1 MIEIN
6 RDLKDIVISALRY
19 SIGRR
24 SMITYTTCDF
34 IMANSRLID
43 ERVKDIMLRDLE
55 NIEDYYDKD
64 SCDYIK
70 FVELREFLKNLD

>member
-6 RDLKDIVISALRY
+6 RDLRDIVICALRY
-19 SIGRR
+19 SIGRK
-24 SMITYTTCDF
+24 TYVTYATCDF

-43 ERVKDIMLRDLE
+43 ERVKNVMLKDLE
-55 NIEDYYDKD
+55 DIEEYYDKD